1 MKHKSHFLRHYPEMI
16 KQFGPLVKTLRF
28 EAKHQYFKSLSNLN
42 GNRKSIFSTMT
53 KRHQIRMYSHYR
65 RKDFCLDHLS
75 PQMISIEEIAIESL
89 DLLQNRAIKVQV
101 PIEHDE
107 ILTRPSGLIYQSQ
120 IYFSGDFVVLGFI
133 NGEYLFEIVNCFISQ
148 NG

>member
-1 MKHKSHFLRHYPEMI
+1 
-16 KQFGPLVKTLRF
+16 
-28 EAKHQYFKSLSNLN
+28 
-42 GNRKSIFSTMT
+42 MT
-53 KRHQIRMYSHYR
+53 KRHQIRMYSHYG